1 MSAKNANSGA
11 ALKFVAVLA
20 IVVAVAAVAFFRFR
34 DEALV
39 QPVFL
44 GTATDAV
51 PGSVVVYADGLTK
64 ELKSEVGGKVEWCD
78 PLIPAWHFKK
88 GDELLRLD
96 TTDLK
101 RQIQQVTSEYEA
113 QQQRMAIIYANIDG
127 WKALRQKLDEAIGAK
142 APADEIARL
151 QGAINALVRAKNP
164 RRISTEKSLETQRRR
179 YARGDLSDVELKA
192 AEDALKAVDLDLDL
206 ADFDAARARLAHEL
220 LMQNLQLQLD
230 QRTIHAPSDGMIIEG
245 NRVWVGA
252 LIGGGSTVATFFS
265 DARLVVA
272 KIGEEDFSKVQV
284 GQAAKVRIEIYGSEP
299 PFDAKVS
306 KILPNA
312 DPGTQRYTVYL
323 DVAIDPS
330 RLKPDSNGQVTIT
343 VGEHPKVLLV
353 PRRAVTDLNDRDGVM
368 SGNVWIV
375 KGGRVEK
382 RGVTLGYTS
391 LTTVEVTKGVAL
403 DEQVIVENV
412 RDFRD
417 GQFVRAKVL
426 K

>member
-1 MSAKNANSGA
+1 MPAKNGSSSL

-20 IVVAVAAVAFFRFR
+20 IVVALTAVVFFRFR
-34 DEALV
+34 DDAIVERV
-39 QPVFL
+39 WRD
-44 GTATDAV
+44 TAVDAV

-64 ELKSEVGGKVEWCD
+64 ELKSEVGGKVVWCD
-78 PLIPAWHFKK
+78 PLVPAWHFKK

-96 TTDLK
+96 TTDIDRK
-101 RQIQQVTSEYEA
+101 IRQATNDYDTA
-113 QQQRMAIIYANIDG
+113 QQRLAIVYSNIDG
-127 WKALRQKLDEAIGAK
+127 WKEARQKLDEATRAK
-142 APADEIARL
+142 APVEEIGRL
-151 QGAINALVRAKNP
+151 QGELDALVRAANP
-164 RRISTEKSLETQRRR
+164 RRIATEKNLEATRRR
-179 YARGDLSDVELKA
+179 HDRGDVSDADMKA
-192 AEDALKAVDLDLDL
+192 AEDALKAVNLELEVG
-206 ADFDAARARLAHEL
+206 DFDAAHARLAHEL
-220 LMQNLQLQLD
+220 AMQDLQLQRE
-230 QRTIHAPSDGMIIEG
+230 QRTIRAPSDGMIVEG
-245 NRVWVGA
+245 RAWVGE
-252 LIGGGSTVATFFS
+252 LIGGTSTVATFFS
-265 DARLVVA
+265 DARIVVA

-312 DPGTQRYTVYL
+312 EPGTQRYTVYL
-323 DVAIDPS
+323 DVAVDPG

-343 VGEHPKVLLV
+343 VGAHPNVLLV
-353 PRRAVTDLNDRDGVM
+353 PRRAVTDLNDHDGVV

-382 RGVTLGYTS
+382 RSVTLGYIS

-417 GQFVRAKVL
+417 GQFVRATVL